1 MSTKSRRPNREEVRA
16 SILETARD
24 IAAAEGW
31 SSVTVRKVAE
41 RIGYTAP
48 IIYEH
53 FGSKDVMLME
63 LLKEGYDILYKY
75 LSKAVESE
83 QDGEKRLR
91 AMAVGYWD
99 FAHECTELYQLMYG
113 MEGALVAD
121 KDARAYAVPAVKL
134 VGDELMRFSP
144 DRVNKSNL
152 GVNVAE
158 LWSMFHGLISL
169 DLSGYL
175 ATYAPGRHVL
185 DVMTEDMLHVLRLP
199 PAPPTPTA

>member
-1 MSTKSRRPNREEVRA
+1 MPTKSRRPNREEVRA
-16 SILETARD
+16 SILKTARD
-24 IAAAEGW
+24 IAAVEGW
-31 SSVTVRKVAE
+31 SCVTVRKVAE

-63 LLKEGYDILYKY
+63 LLKEGYDVLYKY
-75 LSKAVESE
+75 LSTAVEKE
-83 QDGEKRLR
+83 QDGGNRLR
-91 AMAVGYWD
+91 AMAVAYWD

-121 KDARAYAVPAVKL
+121 KDAREYAEPSVKL
-134 VGDELMRFSP
+134 VGDEFMRFSP
-144 DRVNKSNL
+144 ERVNESNL
-152 GVNVAE
+152 GIHVAE

-175 ATYAPGRHVL
+175 ETYSPGRQVL
-185 DVMTEDMLHVLRLP
+185 DVMIDDMLQVLRLP
-199 PAPPTPTA
+199 PATLPQSA